1 MVVKRLQ
8 NKIAESR
15 MTLSFTAVYAV
26 LVFLASGL
34 VGKNLWFEFA
44 CLAVST
50 YLMVEFNNVN
60 ALLRVYSRMISCAFL
75 VLACAANYLFASPSA
90 ALVQACFAAFYLIV
104 FNAYQERTASGV
116 TFYAYLF
123 IGVASTVFVQILFF
137 VPLLW
142 ILHATNVLSMSWRNF
157 WASVLGLIAP
167 YWFVG
172 AYLVYTGQPE
182 VFVQHFTHLALF
194 APLFQYQEI
203 DHNRI
208 ATFLFVALVSLI
220 GIIHYLR
227 SSRNDK
233 IRNRMIYEMVIVVDL
248 FTIACI
254 VLQPQ
259 HADNLLPILII
270 NTAALIAHFI
280 TLTRTAATNIVFCV
294 LLLASVLLTVCNLW
308 IPL

>member
-1 MVVKRLQ
+1 MV
-8 NKIAESR
+8 
-15 MTLSFTAVYAV
+15 
-26 LVFLASGL
+26 
-34 VGKNLWFEFA
+34 
-44 CLAVST
+44 
-50 YLMVEFNNVN
+50 
-60 ALLRVYSRMISCAFL
+60 SCAFL
-75 VLACAANYLFASPSA
+75 VLACTANYLFASPSA

-116 TFYAYLF
+116 TFYAYVF

-142 ILHATNVLSMSWRNF
+142 ILHATNVLAMSWRNF

-172 AYLVYTGQPE
+172 AYLVYNGQPDF
-182 VFVQHFTHLALF
+182 FVQHFANLANF
-194 APLFQYQEI
+194 DPLFQYDQI
-203 DHNRI
+203 DHNHM
-208 ATFLFVALVSLI
+208 ATILFVILVSLI

-270 NTAALIAHFI
+270 NTSALIGHFI
-280 TLTRTAATNIVFCV
+280 TLTRTAATNVVFCV
-294 LLLASVLLTVCNLW
+294 LWLASVLLTVCNLW

>member
-1 MVVKRLQ
+1 
-8 NKIAESR
+8 

-34 VGKNLWFEFA
+34 VGKNLWFQFA

-172 AYLVYTGQPE
+172 AYLVYTGHHE
-182 VFVQHFTHLALF
+182 VRR
-194 APLFQYQEI
+194 P
-203 DHNRI
+203 RP
-208 ATFLFVALVSLI
+208 SW
-220 GIIHYLR
+220 
-227 SSRNDK
+227 
-233 IRNRMIYEMVIVVDL
+233 
-248 FTIACI
+248 
-254 VLQPQ
+254 
-259 HADNLLPILII
+259 
-270 NTAALIAHFI
+270 
-280 TLTRTAATNIVFCV
+280 LTR
-294 LLLASVLLTVCNLW
+294 
-308 IPL
+308 

>member
-1 MVVKRLQ
+1 
-8 NKIAESR
+8 
-15 MTLSFTAVYAV
+15 MTLTFTVIYAV

-34 VGKNLWFEFA
+34 VGKNLWFQFA

-60 ALLRVYSRMISCAFL
+60 ALLKVYSRMVSCAFL
-75 VLACAANYLFASPSA
+75 MLACTANYLFASPSA

-116 TFYAYLF
+116 TFYAYVF

-142 ILHATNVLSMSWRNF
+142 ILHATNVLAMSGRNF
-157 WASVLGLIAP
+157 WATVLGLIAP

-172 AYLVYTGQPE
+172 AYLVYNGQPE
-182 VFVQHFTHLALF
+182 FLVQHFADLANF
-194 APLFQYQEI
+194 DPLFQYDQI
-203 DHNRI
+203 DHNHM
-208 ATFLFVALVSLI
+208 ATILFVILVSLI

-233 IRNRMIYEMVIVVDL
+233 IRNRMIYEMVI
-248 FTIACI
+248 
-254 VLQPQ
+254 
-259 HADNLLPILII
+259 LII
-270 NTAALIAHFI
+270 NTSALIGHFI
-280 TLTRTAATNIVFCV
+280 TLTRTAATNVVFCV
-294 LLLASVLLTVCNLW
+294 LWLASVLLTVCNLW

>member
-1 MVVKRLQ
+1 
-8 NKIAESR
+8 
-15 MTLSFTAVYAV
+15 
-26 LVFLASGL
+26 
-34 VGKNLWFEFA
+34 
-44 CLAVST
+44 
-50 YLMVEFNNVN
+50 
-60 ALLRVYSRMISCAFL
+60 
-75 VLACAANYLFASPSA
+75 
-90 ALVQACFAAFYLIV
+90 
-104 FNAYQERTASGV
+104 
-116 TFYAYLF
+116 
-123 IGVASTVFVQILFF
+123 
-137 VPLLW
+137 
-142 ILHATNVLSMSWRNF
+142 MSWRNF

-182 VFVQHFTHLALF
+182 VFVQHFTHLILF

-220 GIIHYLR
+220 GIVHYLR

-270 NTAALIAHFI
+270 NTAALIGHFI

>member
-1 MVVKRLQ
+1 MQRFSHLRL
-8 NKIAESR
+8 
-15 MTLSFTAVYAV
+15 FD
-26 LVFLASGL
+26 
-34 VGKNLWFEFA
+34 
-44 CLAVST
+44 
-50 YLMVEFNNVN
+50 
-60 ALLRVYSRMISCAFL
+60 
-75 VLACAANYLFASPSA
+75 
-90 ALVQACFAAFYLIV
+90 
-104 FNAYQERTASGV
+104 
-116 TFYAYLF
+116 
-123 IGVASTVFVQILFF
+123 
-137 VPLLW
+137 
-142 ILHATNVLSMSWRNF
+142 
-157 WASVLGLIAP
+157 
-167 YWFVG
+167 
-172 AYLVYTGQPE
+172 
-182 VFVQHFTHLALF
+182 
-194 APLFQYQEI
+194 PLFQNKEI
-203 DHNRI
+203 DHIRI
-208 ATFLFVALVSLI
+208 ATVASVALVSLI

>member
-1 MVVKRLQ
+1 M
-8 NKIAESR
+8 
-15 MTLSFTAVYAV
+15 
-26 LVFLASGL
+26 
-34 VGKNLWFEFA
+34 
-44 CLAVST
+44 
-50 YLMVEFNNVN
+50 
-60 ALLRVYSRMISCAFL
+60 
-75 VLACAANYLFASPSA
+75 
-90 ALVQACFAAFYLIV
+90 
-104 FNAYQERTASGV
+104 
-116 TFYAYLF
+116 
-123 IGVASTVFVQILFF
+123 ASTVFVQILFF

-182 VFVQHFTHLALF
+182 VFVQHFTDLALF

-220 GIIHYLR
+220 GIVHYLR

-270 NTAALIAHFI
+270 NTAALIGHFI

-294 LLLASVLLTVCNLW
+294 LWLASILLTVCNLW

>member
-1 MVVKRLQ
+1 
-8 NKIAESR
+8 
-15 MTLSFTAVYAV
+15 MTLTFTVIYAV

-34 VGKNLWFEFA
+34 VGKNLWFQFA

-60 ALLRVYSRMISCAFL
+60 ALLKVYSRMVSCAFL
-75 VLACAANYLFASPSA
+75 VLACTANYLFASPSA

-116 TFYAYLF
+116 TFYAYVF
-123 IGVASTVFVQILFF
+123 VGVASTVFVQILFF

-142 ILHATNVLSMSWRNF
+142 ILHATNVLAMSGRNF
-157 WASVLGLIAP
+157 WATVLGLIAP

-172 AYLVYTGQPE
+172 AYLVYNGQPE
-182 VFVQHFTHLALF
+182 FLVQHFADLANF
-194 APLFQYQEI
+194 DPLFQYDQI
-203 DHNRI
+203 DHNHM
-208 ATFLFVALVSLI
+208 ATILFVILVSLI

-248 FTIACI
+248 FTIVCI

-270 NTAALIAHFI
+270 NTSALIGHLI
-280 TLTRTAATNIVFCV
+280 TLTRTAATNVVFCV
-294 LLLASVLLTVCNLW
+294 LWLASVLLTVCNLW

>member
-8 NKIAESR
+8 NRIAESR
-15 MTLSFTAVYAV
+15 MTLTFTAIYAV

-34 VGKNLWFEFA
+34 VGKNLWFQFA

-60 ALLRVYSRMISCAFL
+60 ALLKVYSRMVSCAFL
-75 VLACAANYLFASPSA
+75 VLACTANYLFASPSA

-116 TFYAYLF
+116 TFYAYVF

-142 ILHATNVLSMSWRNF
+142 ILHATNVLAMSGRNF

-172 AYLVYTGQPE
+172 AYLVYNGQPDF
-182 VFVQHFTHLALF
+182 FVQHFANLANF
-194 APLFQYQEI
+194 DP
-203 DHNRI
+203 
-208 ATFLFVALVSLI
+208 
-220 GIIHYLR
+220 
-227 SSRNDK
+227 
-233 IRNRMIYEMVIVVDL
+233 EMVIVVDL

-270 NTAALIAHFI
+270 NTSALIGHFI
-280 TLTRTAATNIVFCV
+280 TLTRTAATNVVFCV
-294 LLLASVLLTVCNLW
+294 LWLASVLLTVCNLW

>member
-1 MVVKRLQ
+1 MVVKRIQ
-8 NKIAESR
+8 NRIAESR
-15 MTLSFTAVYAV
+15 MTFSFTAIYAV

-34 VGKNLWFEFA
+34 VRESLWFEFA

-60 ALLRVYSRMISCAFL
+60 ALLRVYSRMVSCSFL
-75 VLACAANYLFASPSA
+75 VLTCVANQVFYMPSP
-90 ALVQACFAAFYLIV
+90 ALVQVCFAAFYLIV

-123 IGVASTVFVQILFF
+123 IGIASTMFVQILFF

-142 ILHATNVLSMSWRNF
+142 ILHTTNVLAMSWRNF

-167 YWFVG
+167 YWFIG
-172 AYLVYTGQPE
+172 AYMVYTGEPE
-182 VFVQHFTHLALF
+182 SFVTHFADLGNF
-194 APLFQYQEI
+194 DPLFQYTSLS
-203 DHNRI
+203 HNLV
-208 ATFLFVALVSLI
+208 ATFFFLAFVSLI

-227 SSRNDK
+227 DSRNDK

-248 FTIACI
+248 FTIAFI

-259 HADNLLPILII
+259 HAVNLFPILII
-270 NTAALIAHFI
+270 NAAALIAHFI
-280 TLTRTAATNIVFCV
+280 PHTRTAATNVMFY
-294 LLLASVLLTVCNLW
+294 LLLLVSILITVCNLW

>member
-1 MVVKRLQ
+1 
-8 NKIAESR
+8 
-15 MTLSFTAVYAV
+15 MTLTFTVIYAV

-34 VGKNLWFEFA
+34 VGKNLWFQFA

-60 ALLRVYSRMISCAFL
+60 ALLKVYSRMVSCAFL
-75 VLACAANYLFASPSA
+75 VLACTANYLFASPSA

-116 TFYAYLF
+116 TFYAYVF
-123 IGVASTVFVQILFF
+123 VGVASTVFVQILFF

-142 ILHATNVLSMSWRNF
+142 ILHATNVLAMSGRNF
-157 WASVLGLIAP
+157 WATVLGLIAP

-172 AYLVYTGQPE
+172 AYLVYNGQPE
-182 VFVQHFTHLALF
+182 FLVQHFADLANF
-194 APLFQYQEI
+194 DPLFQYDQI
-203 DHNRI
+203 DHNHM
-208 ATFLFVALVSLI
+208 ATILFVILVSLI

-248 FTIACI
+248 FTIVCI

-270 NTAALIAHFI
+270 NTSALIGHFI
-280 TLTRTAATNIVFCV
+280 TLTRTAATNVVFCV
-294 LLLASVLLTVCNLW
+294 LWLASVLLTVCNLW